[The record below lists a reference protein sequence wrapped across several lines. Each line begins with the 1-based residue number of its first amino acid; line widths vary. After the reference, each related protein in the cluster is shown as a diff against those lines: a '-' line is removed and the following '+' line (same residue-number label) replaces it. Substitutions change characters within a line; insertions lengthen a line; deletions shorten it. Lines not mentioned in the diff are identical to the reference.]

1 MKALAN
7 VILIALLLAGVA
19 TIFAAD
25 SLWRLI
31 AWLIGVT
38 AGIIMFTVLIAI
50 HRRLKKR
57 WQLYWW
63 VWSSL
68 MFPFDYCRTKKAVK
82 TATDSALADAA
93 NLIFAAPKTWFT
105 MRIIRIIG
113 KEMNRRHKE
122 MKRFESKH
130 L

>member
-7 VILIALLLAGVA
+7 TLLIAAFLVILSVIFGFSAWEIIAWFIGVSAGIALFFVLLAV
-19 TIFAAD
+19 
-25 SLWRLI
+25 
-31 AWLIGVT
+31 
-38 AGIIMFTVLIAI
+38 
-50 HRRLKKR
+50 HRRLKK
-57 WQLYWW
+57 WQPYWW

-68 MFPFDYCRTKKAVK
+68 MFPFDYFRTKKEVK

-93 NLIFAAPKTWFT
+93 NLIFSAPKTWFT
-105 MRIIRIIG
+105 MRIIRVIG
-113 KEMNRRHKE
+113 KEINRRHKE